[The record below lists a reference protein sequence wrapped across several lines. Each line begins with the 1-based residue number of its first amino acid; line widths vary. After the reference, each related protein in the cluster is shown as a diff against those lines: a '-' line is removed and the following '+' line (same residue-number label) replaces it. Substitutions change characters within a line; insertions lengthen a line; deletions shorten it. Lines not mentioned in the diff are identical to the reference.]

1 MRHIVKAIWH
11 MQLHNVPLNILL
23 FSDFISALR
32 LCLSCRVKDKGLQ
45 DTILAWDIINEPEWR
60 LKGPHGPVDQ
70 FTKAPD
76 KDLVQVADMQRFVGK
91 CAIAIH
97 EAGFLAT
104 LGSAQARWNFE
115 NAANAAYYSA
125 GW

>member
-1 MRHIVKAIWH
+1 MRHILKAIWH
-11 MQLHNVPLNILL
+11 MQLHNVPLNILS
-23 FSDFISALR
+23 FSDFISW

-70 FTKAPD
+70 FTKASD
-76 KDLVQVADMQRFVGK
+76 KDLVQIADMQQFVGK

-115 NAANAAYYSA
+115 NAANAANFSA